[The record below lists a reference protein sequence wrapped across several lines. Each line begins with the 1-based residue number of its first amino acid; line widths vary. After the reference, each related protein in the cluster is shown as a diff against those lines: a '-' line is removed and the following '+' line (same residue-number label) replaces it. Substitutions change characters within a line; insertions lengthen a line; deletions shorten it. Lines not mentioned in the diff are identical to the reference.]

1 MLVWVE
7 DDTGAHCL
15 SGYPPIRLGGY
26 VAYRPGKGLIIPAD
40 GLMAPGEPGSVI
52 PHPPGMKNMLR
63 KIALCAVLV
72 LFLAPAAVMAAGP
85 QGQAQ
90 GIGNEAG
97 SCLNVQHQMAGTATA
112 QEKFQNGQ
120 GQGSGSAMQNGDA
133 RMLQTRSCD
142 QACDQDQDMERNMT
156 RDQIRLDSESVQQQ
170 NGTAVSLQNRFGIT
184 KGNGQN
190 ILASFA
196 DQLGAQ
202 FRYMGGI
209 FQTLGQ

>member
-1 MLVWVE
+1 MLVLVE
-7 DDTGAHCL
+7 DDTVL
-15 SGYPPIRLGGY
+15 ITSGFPPSRLGGC
-26 VAYRPGKGLIIPAD
+26 VAYRPGKGLITPAD

-52 PHPPGMKNMLR
+52 PHPPGMKNMFR
-63 KIALCAVLV
+63 KIALCAMLV

-97 SCLNVQHQMAGTATA
+97 NCLNVQHQIAGDTTA

-142 QACDQDQDMERNMT
+142 QACEQDQDMDTEY
-156 RDQIRLDSESVQQQ
+156 DP
-170 NGTAVSLQNRFGIT
+170 
-184 KGNGQN
+184 
-190 ILASFA
+190 
-196 DQLGAQ
+196 
-202 FRYMGGI
+202 
-209 FQTLGQ
+209 